1 MTEKILGT
9 LMRGTTEELIAR
21 DRCGWTGPPVTVLEP
36 ARLTSASVFS
46 SPHSGRRYPESF
58 VRRSRLDPLSLRAS
72 EDAFIDDLFRS
83 VPKQGAPLIAAEFP
97 RAFVDVNR
105 SDDELDP
112 ALIAAPGIRSKT
124 LRVSAGL
131 GVVPR
136 VVSEG
141 KPIYDGKLSMT
152 EVQARIA
159 ACHIPYHNAVM
170 DALRRARDVFGL
182 GLLVDCH
189 SMPSESRRLGAR
201 RAEVVIGDCYGVSCG
216 VDVTDAAVG
225 LFRRAGF
232 RVARN
237 APFAGG
243 YLTHRYGRP
252 RRSYHAI
259 QIEIDR
265 SLYLDET
272 RVQPSENYHDFAVA
286 LQPVIEGLAALP
298 QTLGTALAA
307 E

>member
-1 MTEKILGT
+1 MH
-9 LMRGTTEELIAR
+9 RGEEPSASNPS
-21 DRCGWTGPPVTVLEP
+21 GWTGPPVNIYEP
-36 ARLTSASVFS
+36 QTLTSAAVFS

-58 VRRSRLDPLSLRAS
+58 IRRTRLDPLALRAS
-72 EDAFIDDLFRS
+72 EDAFIDDLFASAPRH
-83 VPKQGAPLIAAEFP
+83 GAPLVVAEFP

-105 SDDELDP
+105 ADDELDP
-112 ALIAAPGIRSKT
+112 ALIAAPAIRAKT

-141 KPIYDGKLSMT
+141 KPIYDGKLT
-152 EVQARIA
+152 LNEVQARIDS
-159 ACHIPYHNAVM
+159 CHRPYQTAVTS
-170 DALRRARDVFGL
+170 ALRRAKENFGM
-182 GLLVDCH
+182 GFLVDCH
-189 SMPSESRRLGAR
+189 SMPSENSRGTAR

-216 VDVTDAAVG
+216 ADVTDMVVG

-252 RRSYHAI
+252 RQGIHAV
-259 QIEIDR
+259 QIELDR
-265 SLYLDET
+265 SLYLDEAKVT
-272 RVQPSENYHDFAVA
+272 PSEDYPAFAAA
-286 LQPVIEGLAALP
+286 LQPVIAGLANLP
-298 QTLGTALAA
+298 HQLGTALAA
-307 E
+307 Q

>member
-1 MTEKILGT
+1 MVSLTDEYA
-9 LMRGTTEELIAR
+9 AR
-21 DRCGWTGPPVTVLEP
+21 SQCGWAGSPVTVLEP
-36 ARLTSASVFS
+36 ATLSSAAVFS
-46 SPHSGRRYPESF
+46 SPHSGRRYPDNF
-58 VRRSRLDPLSLRAS
+58 IDRSRLDALSLRAS
-72 EDAFIDDLFRS
+72 EDAFVDDLFRTAADY
-83 VPKQGAPLIAAEFP
+83 GAPLIAAEFP

-105 SDDELDP
+105 ADDELDP
-112 ALIAAPGIRSKT
+112 ALIAGTSIRART

-141 KPIYDGKLSMT
+141 RPIYDGKLTMT

-159 ACHIPYHNAVM
+159 ACHAPYHNTVM
-170 DALRRARDVFGL
+170 NTLRRAKDAFGM
-182 GLLVDCH
+182 GFLVDCH
-189 SMPSESRRLGAR
+189 SMPSENGRSTSR
-201 RAEVVIGDCYGVSCG
+201 RAEIVVGDCYGVSCAYDISDT
-216 VDVTDAAVG
+216 VVG

-252 RRSYHAI
+252 RRGYHAI

-265 SLYLDET
+265 GLYLDEA
-272 RVQPSENYHDFAVA
+272 RVEPLAAYNDFASA
-286 LQPVIEGLAALP
+286 LQPVIAGLAELP
-298 QTLGTALAA
+298 RMLGTAMAA

>member
-1 MTEKILGT
+1 MTG
-9 LMRGTTEELIAR
+9 ELNEQEAR
-21 DRCGWTGPPVTVLEP
+21 KRCGWTGSPVTITEP
-36 ARLTSASVFS
+36 RSLTSAAVFS
-46 SPHSGRRYPESF
+46 SPHSGRCYPEDLT
-58 VRRSRLDPLSLRAS
+58 RRSRLDSVSLRAS
-72 EDAFIDDLFRS
+72 EDAFVDDLFS
-83 VPKQGAPLIAAEFP
+83 SAPNCGAPLIAATFP

-105 SDDELDP
+105 ADDELDP
-112 ALIAAPGIRSKT
+112 ALIAAPAIRART

-141 KPIYDGKLSMT
+141 RPIYDGKLTMQ

-159 ACHIPYHNAVM
+159 ACHTPYHAAVSSS
-170 DALRRARDVFGL
+170 LRRAKEAFGI
-182 GLLVDCH
+182 GFLVDCH
-189 SMPSESRRLGAR
+189 SMPSERGRGGSR
-201 RAEVVIGDCYGVSCG
+201 RAEIVIGDCYGASCG
-216 VDVTDAAVG
+216 ADVTDMVVG

-252 RRSYHAI
+252 RRGYHAI

-265 SLYLDET
+265 SLYLDEL
-272 RVQPSENYHDFAVA
+272 RIEPSAGYTDFAKALLPVVA
-286 LQPVIEGLAALP
+286 GLADLP
-298 QTLGTALAA
+298 LTLGTALAA

>member
-1 MTEKILGT
+1 MTKHSDEQT
-9 LMRGTTEELIAR
+9 AR
-21 DRCGWTGPPVTVLEP
+21 ERCGWTGPPVMVREP
-36 ARLTSASVFS
+36 RALTSAAVFS
-46 SPHSGRRYPESF
+46 SPHSGAVYPHSF
-58 VRRSRLDPLSLRAS
+58 VRRSRLDALTLRAS
-72 EDAFIDDLFRS
+72 EDAYVDDLFHS
-83 VPKQGAPLIAAEFP
+83 VPDCGAPLIAAAFP

-105 SDDELDP
+105 ADDELDP
-112 ALIAAPGIRSKT
+112 ALIAAPALRART

-141 KPIYDGKLSMT
+141 RAIYDGKLTMA
-152 EVQARIA
+152 EVQGRIT
-159 ACHIPYHNAVM
+159 ACHTPYHRAVTE
-170 DALRRARDVFGL
+170 ALRRARDLFGV
-182 GLLVDCH
+182 GFLVDCH
-189 SMPSESRRLGAR
+189 SMPSEGVRTGSG
-201 RAEVVIGDCYGVSCG
+201 RAEIVIGDCYGVSCG
-216 VDVTDAAVG
+216 GDVSDAVVG

-252 RRSYHAI
+252 RRGYQAI

-265 SLYLDET
+265 SLYLDEA
-272 RVQPSENYHDFAVA
+272 RVEPSAGYADFARA
-286 LQPVIEGLAALP
+286 LQPVIAGLADLP
-298 QTLGTALAA
+298 RTLGTALAA

>member
-1 MTEKILGT
+1 MTGDESEKAAQT
-9 LMRGTTEELIAR
+9 
-21 DRCGWTGPPVTVLEP
+21 RCGWAGPPVTVLEP
-36 ARLTSASVFS
+36 QHLSSAAVFS

-58 VRRSRLDPLSLRAS
+58 VRRSRLDSLALRAS
-72 EDAFIDDLFRS
+72 EDAFVDDLFS
-83 VPKQGAPLIAAEFP
+83 TAPNYGAPLLAAEFP

-105 SDDELDP
+105 ADDELDP
-112 ALIAAPGIRSKT
+112 ALIAAPSIRSRT

-141 KPIYDGKLSMT
+141 RPIYDGKLTMT
-152 EVQARIA
+152 EVQARIV
-159 ACHIPYHNAVM
+159 ACHAPYHAAVNQT
-170 DALRRARDVFGL
+170 LRRAKESFGMGFL
-182 GLLVDCH
+182 IDCH
-189 SMPSESRRLGAR
+189 SMPSEGGRIASR

-216 VDVTDAAVG
+216 ADVSDMVVG

-252 RRSYHAI
+252 RRGYHAI

-265 SLYLDET
+265 SLYLDEQ
-272 RVQPSENYHDFAVA
+272 RIVPSANYKDFASA
-286 LQPVIEGLAALP
+286 LQPVIAGLAELP
-298 QTLGTALAA
+298 LMLGSALAA
-307 E
+307 Q

>member
-1 MTEKILGT
+1 MDDDAKE
-9 LMRGTTEELIAR
+9 RAAR
-21 DRCGWTGPPVTVLEP
+21 DSCGWSGPPVIVSEP
-36 ARLTSASVFS
+36 AALTSAAVFS
-46 SPHSGRRYPESF
+46 SPHSGAVYPASF
-58 VRRSRLDPLSLRAS
+58 VRRSRLDPLVLRAS
-72 EDAFIDDLFRS
+72 EDAFVDDLFRR
-83 VPKQGAPLIAAEFP
+83 VPETGAPLIAARFP

-105 SDDELDP
+105 ADDELDP
-112 ALIAAPGIRSKT
+112 ALIAAPALRART

-141 KPIYDGKLSMT
+141 RAIYDGKLTMA
-152 EVQARIA
+152 EVKGRIA
-159 ACHIPYHNAVM
+159 ACHVPYHEAVM
-170 DALRRARDVFGL
+170 SKLRRARDRFGI
-182 GLLVDCH
+182 GFLVDCH
-189 SMPSESRRLGAR
+189 SMPSEGNRANAA
-201 RAEVVIGDCYGVSCG
+201 RAEIVIGDCYGVSCG
-216 VDVTDAAVG
+216 ADISDAVVG

-252 RRSYHAI
+252 RRGYQAI

-265 SLYLDET
+265 RLYMDEA
-272 RVQPSENYHDFAVA
+272 RVAPSADYAGFAKA
-286 LQPVIEGLAALP
+286 LEPVIAGLSDLP
-298 QTLGTALAA
+298 RILGTALAA

>member
-1 MTEKILGT
+1 
-9 LMRGTTEELIAR
+9 
-21 DRCGWTGPPVTVLEP
+21 VLEP
-36 ARLTSASVFS
+36 AVLSSAAVFS
-46 SPHSGRRYPESF
+46 SPHSGRRYPDNF
-58 VRRSRLDPLSLRAS
+58 IQRSRLDPLALRAS
-72 EDAFIDDLFRS
+72 EDAFVDDLFRS
-83 VPKQGAPLIAAEFP
+83 APDHGAPLVAAEFP

-105 SDDELDP
+105 ADDELDP
-112 ALIAAPGIRSKT
+112 ALIAAASIRSRT

-141 KPIYDGKLSMT
+141 RPIYDGKLSMT

-159 ACHIPYHNAVM
+159 ACHAPYHNAVTT
-170 DALRRARDVFGL
+170 ALRRAKEAFGM
-182 GLLVDCH
+182 GFLVDCH
-189 SMPSESRRLGAR
+189 SMPSENARAGSR
-201 RAEVVIGDCYGVSCG
+201 RAEIVVGDCYGVSCG
-216 VDVTDAAVG
+216 ADVSDTVVG

-252 RRSYHAI
+252 RRGYHAV

-265 SLYLDET
+265 GLYLDEA
-272 RVQPSENYHDFAVA
+272 RVEPLAGYHDFARA
-286 LQPVIEGLAALP
+286 LQPVIAGLAELP
-298 QTLGTALAA
+298 RTLGTALAA
-307 E
+307 Q

>member
-1 MTEKILGT
+1 MISDLSEQ
-9 LMRGTTEELIAR
+9 EAR
-21 DRCGWTGPPVTVLEP
+21 KRCGWIGSPVTIAEP
-36 ARLTSASVFS
+36 HSLTSAAVFS
-46 SPHSGRRYPESF
+46 SPHSGRRYPEDLI
-58 VRRSRLDPLSLRAS
+58 RRSRLDALSLRAS
-72 EDAFIDDLFRS
+72 EDAFVDDLFKAAPRH
-83 VPKQGAPLIAAEFP
+83 GAPLVAAEFP

-105 SDDELDP
+105 ADDELDP
-112 ALIAAPGIRSKT
+112 ALIAAPAIRART

-141 KPIYDGKLSMT
+141 RPIYDGKLTMN
-152 EVQARIA
+152 EVKARIA
-159 ACHIPYHNAVM
+159 ACHAPYHTAVTTT
-170 DALRRARDVFGL
+170 LRRAKDTFGI
-182 GLLVDCH
+182 GFLVDCH
-189 SMPSESRRLGAR
+189 SMPSEGGRGASR
-201 RAEVVIGDCYGVSCG
+201 RAEIVIGDCYGVSCG
-216 VDVTDAAVG
+216 ADVSDMVVG

-252 RRSYHAI
+252 RRGYHAI

-265 SLYLDET
+265 SLYLDEL
-272 RVQPSENYHDFAVA
+272 RVEPSKGYADFAKA
-286 LQPVIEGLAALP
+286 LQPVIAGLAEIP
-298 QTLGTALAA
+298 MTLGTALAA